1 VKTFSS
7 VHPLTLQRR
16 VTSYSPRVL
25 ARTLLTS
32 SVKRCRCPAPAFAG
46 LGRSLSLPISPYTR
60 GPMTRRTLAP

>member
-32 SVKRCRCPAPAFAG
+32 SVKRCRCPAFAG
-46 LGRSLSLPISPYTR
+46 LGLSLSLPIVPYIR